1 MSSAPSAGIFQPLKA
16 DDPEVVG
23 GYRLA
28 AVLGAGGMGK
38 VYLSYTPGGRPI
50 AIKVIRSE
58 FGEDPEFRR
67 RFQQEVRSAE
77 RVQGLY
83 TAPVIDADTEGAQP
97 WLATA
102 YVPGPSLAHAVAH
115 HGALPPRSVL
125 LLAVGVAEA
134 LTVIHGAGIVHRDL
148 KPANVL
154 LASDGPRVID
164 FGIARAADS
173 TALTSTGVSIGTPAF
188 MAPEQA
194 SAGTITPA
202 TDVFALGQIAAFA
215 AIGSSVYGDGPSH
228 AVLYRI
234 VHEDPDLSG
243 LPEELRPLVTRCLS
257 RDPAERPELTEVIA
271 LCHAAAEVPLRQGED
286 WLPRAIVGSI
296 TERVHLLPAPAPT
309 PPPKP
314 AQVPAAPAPAAPA
327 PTPTPTPTELAPQP
341 PAPSTPP
348 APAATPAQP
357 APAAHPGAATVPTG
371 YATPPP
377 YAQPAHQQ
385 PAHQQPPYAQ
395 PQPAYGQPAY
405 AQPPRPQPSYAQ
417 PSYAQP
423 GWGQQTYP
431 PAPTRPKRTGLIV
444 TLSVVGA
451 VVGLAVIG
459 ALLPDGSKK
468 NNGAAGSPSGG
479 GGASRSAAPAASTP
493 AGASASPGKAAD
505 KRVDPTPVSYQ
516 GIDVPE
522 DHQLMLA
529 DNPPRPAEPSS
540 GSVTYGHGDLYYY
553 RDALSA
559 EKFGTDNGKMVL
571 LNNAEKGSLETCRS
585 VTRFTEE
592 INFDQLTN
600 GSQVCLL
607 SSAGHIAVATFR
619 GKSAAKEPSRYMTV
633 DLTIWRNAEEA
644 KKD

>member
-16 DDPEVVG
+16 DDPEIVG

-83 TAPVIDADTEGAQP
+83 TAPVIDSDTEGAQP

-102 YVPGPSLAHAVAH
+102 YVPGPSLAHAVAL
-115 HGALPPRSVL
+115 HGALPTRSVL

-164 FGIARAADS
+164 FGIARAADT
-173 TALTSTGVSIGTPAF
+173 TALTSTGVSVGTPAF

-202 TDVFALGQIAAFA
+202 TDVFALGQMAAFA

-257 RDPAERPELTEVIA
+257 RDPAERPDLTEVIA
-271 LCHAAAEVPLRQGED
+271 LCHAAAAAPLRQGED
-286 WLPRAIVGSI
+286 WLPRAIVGAI
-296 TERVHLLPAPAPT
+296 TERVHLLPAPAHT
-309 PPPKP
+309 
-314 AQVPAAPAPAAPA
+314 PAPVQAS
-327 PTPTPTPTELAPQP
+327 APQP
-341 PAPSTPP
+341 PTAAPAQPP
-348 APAATPAQP
+348 APVQAPTQAPTPAPIPIPIPTERSPQP
-357 APAAHPGAATVPTG
+357 SAQSGQGTVPTG
-371 YATPPP
+371 YGTPQPYGQP
-377 YAQPAHQQ
+377 GYAQPPQQQ
-385 PAHQQPPYAQ
+385 PSYAQ
-395 PQPAYGQPAY
+395 PPRQQPAY
-405 AQPPRPQPSYAQ
+405 AQPTYAQ
-417 PSYAQP
+417 PQPQPGYAQP

-431 PAPTRPKRTGLIV
+431 PAPKRPKRTGLIV

-451 VVGLAVIG
+451 VIGLAVLG
-459 ALLPDGSKK
+459 SLLPDGSKK
-468 NNGAAGSPSGG
+468 NGAAGSPGGGSGG
-479 GGASRSAAPAASTP
+479 GSGASASASPGT
-493 AGASASPGKAAD
+493 SASPGKAAD
-505 KRVDPTPVSYQ
+505 KPVDPKPVSYQ
-516 GIDVPE
+516 DIDVPE
-522 DHQLMLA
+522 DHQLLLA
-529 DNPPRPAEPSS
+529 DNPPRPAEPTS
-540 GSVTYGHGDLYYY
+540 GSVTYGHGDIYYY
-553 RDALSA
+553 RGALS
-559 EKFGTDNGKMVL
+559 EDKFGTDNGKMVL

-592 INFDQLTN
+592 IDFNQLTN

-607 SSAGHIAVATFR
+607 SDAGHIAVVTFR

-644 KKD
+644 KRD